1 MSTGVAYLPMVQLY
15 AMCMWLVSSYYLEYR
30 GSFQGFKINTS
41 TLKFPKAVIITSAWL
56 TPEPHILHKNIN
68 SGEVLNLNNKHKEQ
82 LQLLQVSFHN
92 HLAFSRVSRFQ
103 FWVLSFLVLLLL
115 LTADCMTIVLPMR
128 IYLGTHAITHLGR
141 LRNVSWILDFYLARL
156 YQGIQMLVSISWHAC
171 WDTLLL
177 DPCYFTLH
185 QNSIEARSASKVPH
199 NVQAEGHWH
208 GNSIM

>member
-1 MSTGVAYLPMVQLY
+1 MANPRTPHSPQKHQFWGSTK
-15 AMCMWLVSSYYLEYR
+15 LEQQTQR
-30 GSFQGFKINTS
+30 TASADCRSLSITTWPFPGFQGF
-41 TLKFPKAVIITSAWL
+41 
-56 TPEPHILHKNIN
+56 
-68 SGEVLNLNNKHKEQ
+68 
-82 LQLLQVSFHN
+82 SFE
-92 HLAFSRVSRFQ
+92 
-103 FWVLSFLVLLLL
+103 FWVSLYFCCFLLLI
-115 LTADCMTIVLPMR
+115 AWPSFYQCG
-128 IYLGTHAITHLGR
+128 YTHAITHLGR

-208 GNSIM
+208 GNSIL